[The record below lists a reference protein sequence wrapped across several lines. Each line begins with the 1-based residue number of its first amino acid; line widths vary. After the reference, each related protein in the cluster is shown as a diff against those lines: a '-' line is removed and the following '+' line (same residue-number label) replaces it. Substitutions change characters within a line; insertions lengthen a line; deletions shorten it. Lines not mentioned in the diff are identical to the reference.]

1 MALTECRECGHR
13 VSDQAQQCP
22 SCGISSPAPEIDTQ
36 TNQVG
41 GLPPSPPVVEPTV
54 AHVVASAS
62 QTEKSNKWKWVGGGA
77 LAMFGLFVVLGSSPT
92 GGCNVEIA
100 NGSSN
105 SYMVN
110 GQLDYGISV
119 YTTVKNEGRPRLV
132 TIESMVSSSEGAW
145 TRKKQVHLDRGE
157 AQRMEIFFEQ
167 PSIFATNIKYTSK
180 CI

>member
-1 MALTECRECGHR
+1 
-13 VSDQAQQCP
+13 
-22 SCGISSPAPEIDTQ
+22 
-36 TNQVG
+36 
-41 GLPPSPPVVEPTV
+41 
-54 AHVVASAS
+54 
-62 QTEKSNKWKWVGGGA
+62 
-77 LAMFGLFVVLGSSPT
+77 MFGLFVVLGSSPT